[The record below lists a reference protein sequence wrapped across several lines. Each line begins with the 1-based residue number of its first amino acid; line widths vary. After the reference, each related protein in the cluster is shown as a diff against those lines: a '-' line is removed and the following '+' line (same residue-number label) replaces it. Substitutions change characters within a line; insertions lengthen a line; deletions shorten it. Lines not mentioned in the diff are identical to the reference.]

1 MSILIYTA
9 TLICATFFSAVSASQ
24 AEGLTYR
31 DAIGETLAHS
41 ARIRVKVTDIH
52 ISDATYRQNFAG
64 LYPEVSVNSRFERQE
79 NLDPS
84 SQTVDVI
91 SGEVI
96 GGASGWRSN
105 LYLWGQYYLSHWYKK
120 RYEAYYY
127 EKLRD
132 VRNYECDTEVKKLLR
147 ELTDLYGAVAEGQI
161 KLKYAARILS
171 RLNEV
176 FRLKGEAFAKGQLA
190 YEDVL
195 KAGAD
200 VASLEKETAVILKE
214 TQENIQRLNSYVG
227 RGADK
232 DLEVEAFS
240 VEKENNMEGLAGLV
254 EKTPEYKARVNEL
267 EAAVYKRMQAS
278 NNLLPDVSLYGRYDY
293 YGSSPNSLDN
303 AMRNTREASYSA
315 GVLINLP
322 IFDGGVRYWE
332 RKKNIL
338 ETVRQEQSIKAVR
351 EEKSREIGS
360 LHAGFTELARSLK
373 HYGKLSDQ
381 YTKMLEIARK
391 ARGLGERSLIDI
403 MEVEKDALIV
413 ERDFRVTEHTMAT
426 YEKRL
431 RLEVDY
437 DDFIKEYY
445 GDRACK
451 Y

>member
-1 MSILIYTA
+1 
-9 TLICATFFSAVSASQ
+9 
-24 AEGLTYR
+24 
-31 DAIGETLAHS
+31 
-41 ARIRVKVTDIH
+41 
-52 ISDATYRQNFAG
+52 
-64 LYPEVSVNSRFERQE
+64 
-79 NLDPS
+79 
-84 SQTVDVI
+84 
-91 SGEVI
+91 
-96 GGASGWRSN
+96 
-105 LYLWGQYYLSHWYKK
+105 
-120 RYEAYYY
+120 
-127 EKLRD
+127 
-132 VRNYECDTEVKKLLR
+132 
-147 ELTDLYGAVAEGQI
+147 
-161 KLKYAARILS
+161 
-171 RLNEV
+171 
-176 FRLKGEAFAKGQLA
+176 
-190 YEDVL
+190 
-195 KAGAD
+195 
-200 VASLEKETAVILKE
+200 
-214 TQENIQRLNSYVG
+214 
-227 RGADK
+227 
-232 DLEVEAFS
+232 
-240 VEKENNMEGLAGLV
+240 
-254 EKTPEYKARVNEL
+254 
-267 EAAVYKRMQAS
+267 
-278 NNLLPDVSLYGRYDY
+278 
-293 YGSSPNSLDN
+293 
-303 AMRNTREASYSA
+303 MRNTREASYSA